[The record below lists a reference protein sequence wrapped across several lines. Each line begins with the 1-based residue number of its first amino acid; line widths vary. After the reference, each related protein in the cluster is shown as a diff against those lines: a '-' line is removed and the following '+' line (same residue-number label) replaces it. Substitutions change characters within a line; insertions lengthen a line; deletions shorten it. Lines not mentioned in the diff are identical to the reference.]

1 MKFSVTLV
9 SFLAVYVAAVP
20 TPGGKGKGKVVNAD
34 VDPNKAPGIA
44 Q

>member
-9 SFLAVYVAAVP
+9 SLLAVYVAAVP
-20 TPGGKGKGKVVNAD
+20 TPGKGKGKVVNAD